1 MGQNELDVVVKG
13 DLILQHG
20 IARNA
25 AVGVKDGVITALY
38 SGMETPSAKETIDA
52 RGFLVF
58 PGVVDS
64 HVHSY
69 SIQGVEGF
77 EHSTPAAAAGGI
89 TTFIEMP
96 YDAGAATSTPEAL
109 QEKIQRVKR
118 MAMVDVALLQQLA
131 FHLDRLGLPVPLSS
145 AARSR
150 ALLFGR
156 AILHATNRAMLLRLL
171 QTRRSIRPC

>member
-38 SGMETPSAKETIDA
+38 SSTETPSAKETIDA
-52 RGFLVF
+52 RGSLVF

-69 SIQGVEGF
+69 SILGVEGF

-89 TTFIEMP
+89 LPSLKCLMMP
-96 YDAGAATSTPEAL
+96 AP
-109 QEKIQRVKR
+109 
-118 MAMVDVALLQQLA
+118 
-131 FHLDRLGLPVPLSS
+131 LPPPPKHSKKKYS
-145 AARSR
+145 E
-150 ALLFGR
+150 
-156 AILHATNRAMLLRLL
+156 
-171 QTRRSIRPC
+171 